1 MAASPAK
8 LRLWRDRPDVMVRE
22 LFGVTPDG
30 WQDEALQAF
39 PSSPRVAMKAA
50 KGVGKTSL
58 EAWLA
63 WNFLLTRAH
72 PNIAATSISGDNL
85 RDNLWKEMAHWRNK
99 SPLLQAMFEWQTER
113 IFAKAAPA
121 TWFMSA
127 RSWPKSANA
136 EALGNTLA
144 GLHSDYIMFI
154 IDESGAIPV
163 PILVS
168 AEAALSSCK
177 EGHIVQAGNTN
188 SLEGALYDACV
199 RNKHLWRVIQIS
211 GDPDDPNRSQR
222 VSIEWA
228 GEMIRTY
235 GRESPF
241 VKVMVLG
248 EWPTASVNALLG
260 PDDVEA
266 AFKRQYQQYHID
278 HAPRLL
284 GVDVADEGD
293 DASVIFPRQGM
304 AAFKPTVLR
313 NVGGAVGAGQISRM
327 WESWKLPGEAEGR
340 VDACFIDNTGG
351 WAGVWRHQLAALN
364 RPVIPVGFAEGALD
378 RQYANRRAEMYFLM
392 SAWVKEGG
400 ALPDVPEL
408 VAELTQT
415 TYTIKGDQFLLEPK
429 KLIKQK
435 IGRSPDRADALA
447 LTFAE
452 PVAPRGR
459 AIPANLSGARREP
472 EYDPLGDAMRGR

>member
-1 MAASPAK
+1 MLPSSAK
-8 LRLWRDRPDVMVRE
+8 LKLWREDPRIMVRE

-30 WQDEALQAF
+30 WQDEALRAF
-39 PSSPRVAMKAA
+39 PTTQRIAMKAS
-50 KGVGKTSL
+50 KGPGKTCL

-63 WNFLLTRAH
+63 WNFLLTRPH
-72 PNIAATSISGDNL
+72 PNIGATSISGDNL
-85 RDNLWKEMAHWRNK
+85 RDNLWKEMAHWRNR
-99 SPLLQAMFEWQTER
+99 SPLLKAAFEWQTER
-113 IFAKAAPA
+113 IFAKESPA

-127 RSWPKSANA
+127 RSWAKSANT

-199 RNKHLWRVIQIS
+199 RNKHLWKVIPIS
-211 GDPDDPNRSQR
+211 GDPDDPNRSTR
-222 VSIEWA
+222 VSVEWA
-228 GEMIRTY
+228 AEMIRTY

-248 EWPTASVNALLG
+248 EWPSASVNALLG
-260 PDDVEA
+260 PEDVEA
-266 AFKRQYQQYHID
+266 AFRQKYQQHQID

-293 DASVIFPRQGM
+293 DASVIFPRQGLV
-304 AAFKPTVLR
+304 AFKPTVLR
-313 NVGGAVGAGQISRM
+313 NVSGPVGAGQVSRI
-327 WESWKLPGEAEGR
+327 WDSWKRQGEPDGV

-364 RPVIPVGFAEGALD
+364 RPVIPVGFNEAALD

-392 SAWVKEGG
+392 SAWVKDGG
-400 ALPDVPEL
+400 CLPEVPEL

-415 TYTIKGDQFLLEPK
+415 TYTIKGDQFLIEPK

-452 PVAPRGR
+452 PVAPRSTAMPLAQGR
-459 AIPANLSGARREP
+459 QREDT
-472 EYDPLGDAMRGR
+472 YDPLGDMLKVGR